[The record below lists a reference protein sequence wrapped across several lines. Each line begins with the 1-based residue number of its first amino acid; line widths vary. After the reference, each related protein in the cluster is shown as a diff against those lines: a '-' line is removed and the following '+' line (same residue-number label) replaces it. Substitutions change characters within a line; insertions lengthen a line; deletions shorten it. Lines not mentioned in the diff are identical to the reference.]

1 MVVVLDTLTKLSH
14 VKDENSATE
23 AAEVM
28 SQVQRLTEAGLAV
41 IPIRHERGAGGEVGQ
56 SGRGST
62 QWTGDADNIVLLQ
75 RVGGMTP
82 NRRTLKYIGRHDNAP
97 DELTIERDEDGEYR
111 IIGEEEREKSASMD
125 LMGWLVEDAA
135 TPMSEVYEAMK
146 PLGHAHATVF
156 RAVKELVRL
165 KRLEEG
171 SEKGPTGHKR
181 NVVKKLL
188 INQSISGYG
197 GMK

>member
-1 MVVVLDTLTKLSH
+1 
-14 VKDENSATE
+14 
-23 AAEVM
+23 
-28 SQVQRLTEAGLAV
+28 
-41 IPIRHERGAGGEVGQ
+41 
-56 SGRGST
+56 
-62 QWTGDADNIVLLQ
+62 
-75 RVGGMTP
+75 
-82 NRRTLKYIGRHDNAP
+82 
-97 DELTIERDEDGEYR
+97 
-111 IIGEEEREKSASMD
+111 MD